1 MRMMTGSPY
10 QRKNKLCL
18 RIDGA
23 VYGSDDGSPDDV
35 SVIAAVVDSTEDS
48 GGAVGGSVGAVKD
61 SGGTVGDSGGIVVSG
76 GVVGTIAPGFHCA

>member
-1 MRMMTGSPY
+1 MQMMTGSPY

-35 SVIAAVVDSTEDS
+35 SVIEVVDSTEDS
-48 GGAVGGSVGAVKD
+48 GGAVGGSAGAVEGSVGA
-61 SGGTVGDSGGIVVSG
+61 VGDSGGIVVSG